1 VWERFTWLVSRLT
14 SAIPK
19 EALVGYH
26 YGMSPLENS
35 GKPLFFK
42 VGAPAEIVVRP
53 PTDRRGAALR
63 TVARSLAVMQKE
75 ALISSS
81 STGAVWRLASDE
93 GAYLMGDDVAP
104 CPLAF
109 MTTGMVASFTE
120 EILALAGQRGIHL
133 RGVRIIQDNYYTM
146 EGSALRGDMV
156 GGALPVDLI
165 MEVESPAG
173 QDALRKLLEDAI
185 AAAPVSA
192 LLGNVLR
199 SRFTLTHNGREI
211 HTGQAPAIG
220 RPPEP
225 QPQECFEKA
234 EPAAGDWAGL
244 IRRDGMSPKTSEVT
258 SSAGSSYAQEQSRR
272 LHVRGICTLRPDGL
286 KAIEQH
292 LLNPH
297 GSIFHFLSEEGPQAG
312 GGGRAPDAMTYLSA
326 GIAFCFMTQ
335 FGRYAKI
342 ARRKLINYSVI
353 QDTRFG
359 ASGDGNIPTAD
370 PVETHVYLESS
381 EDDEFA
387 RKILDIAEQTCF
399 LHALCR
405 SELKVN
411 SALVAGRS

>member
-1 VWERFTWLVSRLT
+1 
-14 SAIPK
+14 
-19 EALVGYH
+19 
-26 YGMSPLENS
+26 MSPLENS
-35 GKPLFFK
+35 GRPLFFK
-42 VGAPAEIVVRP
+42 VGAPAEIGVRP
-53 PTDRRGAALR
+53 PTDRRGASLR
-63 TVARSLAVMQKE
+63 TVARSLTVMQKE
-75 ALISSS
+75 ALISWR
-81 STGAVWRLASDE
+81 STGSIWCLAIDE
-93 GAYLMGDDVAP
+93 VAYLKGDVVAP
-104 CPLAF
+104 YPLDF
-109 MTTGMVASFTE
+109 LITSMVDSFTE
-120 EILALAGQRGIHL
+120 EILAMAEQRRIHL
-133 RGVRIIQDNYYTM
+133 RDVRIIQDNYYTM

-220 RPPEP
+220 RPPEL

-244 IRRDGMSPKTSEVT
+244 IRGDGMSPKTSEAT
-258 SSAGSSYAQEQSRR
+258 SSAGSSYASEQSRR

-312 GGGRAPDAMTYLSA
+312 GAGRAPD
-326 GIAFCFMTQ
+326 
-335 FGRYAKI
+335 
-342 ARRKLINYSVI
+342 
-353 QDTRFG
+353 
-359 ASGDGNIPTAD
+359 
-370 PVETHVYLESS
+370 
-381 EDDEFA
+381 
-387 RKILDIAEQTCF
+387 
-399 LHALCR
+399 
-405 SELKVN
+405 
-411 SALVAGRS
+411 